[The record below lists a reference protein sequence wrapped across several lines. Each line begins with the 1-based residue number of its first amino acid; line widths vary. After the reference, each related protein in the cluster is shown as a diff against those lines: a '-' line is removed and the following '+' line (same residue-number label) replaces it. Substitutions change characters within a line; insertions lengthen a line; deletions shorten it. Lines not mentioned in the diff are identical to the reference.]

1 MRLSGSK
8 YKHASRNPQGEG
20 SHSSRLSTTN
30 SVPGLGGRERRRDI
44 MRRVGPVMLEFSFQ
58 PHKNPNTVEALIVQ
72 RKNRIYL
79 YFSTLY
85 FYSHDVKRLFAGTL
99 SPTRFLCGQDG
110 AVTETSTG

>member
-44 MRRVGPVMLEFSFQ
+44 MRRVGPAGMLEFSFQ
-58 PHKNPNTVEALIVQ
+58 PHKNPNTVGLQ
-72 RKNRIYL
+72 QKNRIYL
-79 YFSTLY
+79 YFSSLY
-85 FYSHDVKRLFAGTL
+85 FYSHDVKKVHLREL
-99 SPTRFLCGQDG
+99 
-110 AVTETSTG
+110 